1 MQVVE
6 SQLAAARSHVVD
18 PASQAYLHILQVLAL
33 LRLVRIPLDEV
44 GDGGRDVEL
53 VRVRVG
59 LFGLT
64 QGEDLPGTP
73 LVELVR
79 RQLLLLLLLCFAA
92 RALRLSRSSCS
103 LGSCSLGS
111 FASFFFSLLLS
122 SFELATGLCNDD
134 TVALHQPSRLL
145 ERARSRCTP
154 SQTHFL
160 VTISPVTSSLSS
172 LAASAATGSDIL
184 IVVAKSL
191 EWV

>member
-1 MQVVE
+1 MQIVE
-6 SQLAAARSHVVD
+6 SQLAATRSHVVD
-18 PASQAYLHILQVLAL
+18 PASQADLHILQVLAL

-103 LGSCSLGS
+103 LGS

-122 SFELATGLCNDD
+122 SFELATGLYNDD

-145 ERARSRCTP
+145 ERARSPCTP